1 MVNILA
7 FDTTSRLLSIALQ
20 TEHGLFEHFIA
31 EGFKHSENLALEIK
45 NIVQTARIEMKDIDL
60 IVCPEGPGSFT
71 GLRIGLSTAKGISYA
86 LNKPFVTIPTL
97 DMMAYGKDYFEGIIL
112 PVLDARKKRFY
123 AALYKKGE
131 RISDFLDAS
140 HETLSALLTEESE
153 VLITGADADIFN
165 MASGEKYLLDPDFKR
180 GYARYLLPLGRKHFR
195 MEGPSPDGQGPLYLR
210 KSEAEIGITR

>member
-7 FDTTSRLLSIALQ
+7 FDTTSKLLSIALQ

-45 NIVQTARIEMKDIDL
+45 NIVQTARIGMKDIDL

-86 LNKPFVTIPTL
+86 LNKPYVTVPTL
-97 DMMAYGKDYFEGIIL
+97 DMMAYGKEYFEGIVL

-123 AALYKKGE
+123 AALYKKGK

-140 HETLSALLTEESE
+140 QETLSLLLSE
-153 VLITGADADIFN
+153 ISGVLVTGADADVFYI
-165 MASGEKYLLDPDFKR
+165 ASGKQYPLDPDFKR
-180 GYARYLLPLGRKHFR
+180 GYARYLLPLGKERFEQK
-195 MEGPSPDGQGPLYLR
+195 GPAPEGQGPLYLR